1 MSHLSFEGQTKVS
14 YCLECSEKHGQTAR
28 VLMREALQRA
38 ESDGIN
44 SEGVVEKVRGVV
56 EELSGMEDDTETT
69 ENEEVTA
76 LNSRARGIRKEIYA
90 SQAEIGGADI
100 DKLREI
106 KDKID
111 ELVDEVYRVRQKEEC
126 PTCRI
131 ETIKKKRAEEKP
143 SLEQYGKE
151 VAEARRRFIEEI
163 RGQTEKA

>member
-1 MSHLSFEGQTKVS
+1 
-14 YCLECSEKHGQTAR
+14 
-28 VLMREALQRA
+28 MREALQRA
-38 ESDGIN
+38 ESDGAD

-76 LNSRARGIRKEIYA
+76 LNSRAREIRKEIYA
-90 SQAEIGGADI
+90 SQAEIGGADVE
-100 DKLREI
+100 KLREI
-106 KDKID
+106 KGKID

-131 ETIKKKRAEEKP
+131 KSATEKEPEEKP
-143 SLEQYGKE
+143 SLEQYGKG